1 MLETQLWFLGQ
12 EDIWRTDRL
21 PTRVF
26 LGFLGGSYGKESA
39 YKSEDQG
46 WIPGLGRYPGGGH
59 GNPLQCFCY
68 DFHYSVFLI
77 PSPSELPLTY
87 PHPSSPKLK
96 LLPSWLYRAILNRP
110 CPGGFLSQQSDLFFQ
125 KNGFPI
131 YGISAP
137 SFKIKTFLSTIT
149 HTQLILISKKSIFHY
164 GFSFHFLV
172 LLGTEVILS
181 GGFLFVSIYVYLP
194 SKC

>member
-1 MLETQLWFLGQ
+1 
-12 EDIWRTDRL
+12 
-21 PTRVF
+21 

-110 CPGGFLSQQSDLFFQ
+110 CPGGLS
-125 KNGFPI
+125 FPT
-131 YGISAP
+131 
-137 SFKIKTFLSTIT
+137 K
-149 HTQLILISKKSIFHY
+149 
-164 GFSFHFLV
+164 
-172 LLGTEVILS
+172 
-181 GGFLFVSIYVYLP
+181 
-194 SKC
+194 

>member
-1 MLETQLWFLGQ
+1 MVKN
-12 EDIWRTDRL
+12 L
-21 PTRVF
+21 PTSQKTRVGSLGWEDTLEEGMATHSSVFAMTFIIRSF
-26 LGFLGGSYGKESA
+26 LS
-39 YKSEDQG
+39 
-46 WIPGLGRYPGGGH
+46 H
-59 GNPLQCFCY
+59 PLQNC
-68 DFHYSVFLI
+68 
-77 PSPSELPLTY
+77 PSHTHTHRPLNSNSF
-87 PHPSSPKLK
+87 PHGSTEQFSTDHALG
-96 LLPSWLYRAILNRP
+96 A
-110 CPGGFLSQQSDLFFQ
+110 FFPNKVIYFSK
-125 KNGFPI
+125 KNDFPI